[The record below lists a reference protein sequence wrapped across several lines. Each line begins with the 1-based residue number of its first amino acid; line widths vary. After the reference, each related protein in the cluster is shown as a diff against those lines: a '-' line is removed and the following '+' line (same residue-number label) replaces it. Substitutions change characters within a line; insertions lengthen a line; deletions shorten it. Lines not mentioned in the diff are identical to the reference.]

1 MAVPQGRGEFV
12 WGEELSSKDLYEL
25 LLRNFSFPETKFH
38 LPQTNCCTYLASDAE
53 KEGNIWKFQLT
64 KLRRKTVFWWLFLLL
79 LLLLFPEQLASW
91 KWRVRVLCARFP
103 PPPFPSFIF
112 KHLGQSNLTLVSVTN
127 LVRQDFSHTLHKRL
141 TSHKV
146 LI

>member
-38 LPQTNCCTYLASDAE
+38 LPQTNCCTFLASDAE

-64 KLRRKTVFWWLFLLL
+64 KLRRKTVFWWLFFFVVVVFWFFLVLHAL
-79 LLLLFPEQLASW
+79 TGTPPAPHSRLSLSPQW
-91 KWRVRVLCARFP
+91 KHYSSTDVL
-103 PPPFPSFIF
+103 
-112 KHLGQSNLTLVSVTN
+112 V
-127 LVRQDFSHTLHKRL
+127 D
-141 TSHKV
+141 
-146 LI
+146 